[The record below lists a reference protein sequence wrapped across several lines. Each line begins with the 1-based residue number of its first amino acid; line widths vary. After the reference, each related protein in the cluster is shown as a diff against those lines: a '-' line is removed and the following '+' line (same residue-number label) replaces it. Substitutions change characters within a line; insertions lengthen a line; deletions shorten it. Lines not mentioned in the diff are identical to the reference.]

1 MWPPKKGAM
10 LIAKKR
16 ANGEGNIRKRADG
29 RWEGRYTAGYH
40 PETGKRII
48 KNVLGKTQAECKAKL
63 KKAIEESQSLD
74 VGRADEYTVVAWL
87 RTWFELYAKPHIR
100 PSTMNYYH
108 RNIEQHII
116 PAIGDI
122 PLNKLTTRDLQK
134 FYNDLQSNGR
144 LRKVQKKEKP
154 GLSNFT
160 VRGIHMMLHNA
171 LDRAMK
177 EKLIL
182 TNPTENCIIPKI
194 EKQEMKILHPDHISA
209 YLNAAERRNALP
221 MFYLELVSGLRKG
234 ELVALQWSDLDET
247 NCTISVSKQAS
258 WDTEGNLILSQPKTG
273 NSIREVS
280 IPQDAV
286 ELLKQEHAKH
296 PDNPWMFPSG
306 RTGEMYH
313 PDSVVTLHKRI
324 LKDAGLEHIRFHD
337 LRHPYVKHTT
347 KIFSLRL
354 MDFQAQAYPD
364 ARRKTRGACQLHRGG
379 QSRSPVR
386 PLCNRKRFSCLPPQ
400 SKISWILYATS
411 IRLSGYTSTRSISS
425 SASSVVSV
433 SASKIALDASL
444 RLSCR
449 ACSSCFCFACA
460 NTAA

>member
-1 MWPPKKGAM
+1 M
-10 LIAKKR
+10 AKKR
-16 ANGEGNIRKRADG
+16 ANGEGSIRKRADG

-63 KKAIEESQSLD
+63 SAAMAATRGID
-74 VGRADEYTVVAWL
+74 VSRADEYTVATWL

-134 FYNDLQSNGR
+134 LYNDLQNNGR
-144 LRKVQKKEKP
+144 LRKV
-154 GLSNFT
+154 
-160 VRGIHMMLHNA
+160 
-171 LDRAMK
+171 
-177 EKLIL
+177 
-182 TNPTENCIIPKI
+182 
-194 EKQEMKILHPDHISA
+194 QEMKILHPDHISS

-234 ELVALQWSDLDET
+234 ELVALQWSDLDEA

-258 WDTEGNLILSQPKTG
+258 WDTEHQLILSRPKTG

-296 PDNPWMFPSG
+296 PDDPWMFPSG

-324 LKDAGLEHIRFHD
+324 LKDVGLEHIRFHD
-337 LRHPYVKHTT
+337 LRHTFATLALQNGVDVKTVSSMLGHYDAGFT
-347 KIFSLRL
+347 LRTYTH
-354 MDFQAQAYPD
+354 A
-364 ARRKTRGACQLHRGG
+364 TRQ
-379 QSRSPVR
+379 
-386 PLCNRKRFSCLPPQ
+386 K
-400 SKISWILYATS
+400 
-411 IRLSGYTSTRSISS
+411 
-425 SASSVVSV
+425 
-433 SASKIALDASL
+433 
-444 RLSCR
+444 
-449 ACSSCFCFACA
+449 
-460 NTAA
+460 